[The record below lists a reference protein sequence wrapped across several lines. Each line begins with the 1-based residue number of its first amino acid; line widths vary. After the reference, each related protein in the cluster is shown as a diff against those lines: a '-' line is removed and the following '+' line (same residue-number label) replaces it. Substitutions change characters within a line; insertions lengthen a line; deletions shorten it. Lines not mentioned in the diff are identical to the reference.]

1 MKSEIV
7 GKYRIESFEKDGK
20 ILVKVYNTKAKKEW
34 NQLEKY
40 FSFRTEEE
48 RTKYID
54 GIKSAILHREEQKE
68 QRRLRRINFVNP
80 AKVGDILEASWGYDQ
95 TNVDYYQVVGVK
107 GKMVEV
113 REIGAKTVEGS
124 GFSHGMADMVTPAKD
139 RFIKDSEV
147 MRKIVRDDGNN
158 GYYAHIDECRSA
170 YLVKE
175 TSKTYRSCYA

>member
-1 MKSEIV
+1 MNNEMV

-20 ILVKVYNTKAKKEW
+20 LLVKVYNTNAKKEW
-34 NQLEKY
+34 NSLLNFY
-40 FSFRTEEE
+40 SFRTEEA
-48 RTKYID
+48 RTKYI
-54 GIKSAILHREEQKE
+54 EEFKGRVLSQLAFKE
-68 QRRLRRINFVNP
+68 KRKQDKINFVNP

-107 GKMVEV
+107 GKMVKI

-124 GFSHGMADMVTPAKD
+124 MYSHGMADMVTPAKD

-147 MRKIVRDDGNN
+147 MRKIVRDDGNH

-175 TSKTYRSCYA
+175 TSKTYRSWYA